1 MEYTDLRDWIE
12 RAEELGELRRV
23 DGASWETDIGE
34 ISEMLIHTLGAPT
47 VLFDDIPGY
56 PSGQRVLVNGN
67 ATRSRL
73 ALTLGLPVDIERR
86 PLMDEFLRLTES
98 DRVVKP
104 QVVAHAPLF
113 ENVQTGDDVD
123 VFTFPT
129 PQWHPE
135 DGGRY
140 IGTGCAVVTRDP
152 DDGWLNLG
160 CYRVMIHDEKHV
172 GLYISPGKHGR
183 QMRDKYFARKEP
195 CPVAI
200 VCGMDPLVFASST
213 IEVPFGVSEYE
224 WCGAIRGEPYKV
236 VELPVTGLPV
246 PASSEIVLEGYIHHD
261 RLAPEGPFGEWTGY
275 YGKLQEAEPVL
286 EVEAVYY
293 RNDPI
298 MLGVPPNKPPAYDP
312 YLYREYLRSA
322 ILMRELKGTGIP
334 GVVDV
339 NCFAVGGTRLF
350 NVVAIEQRYAGH
362 ARQTLHAMASLNAAN
377 YMGRIVAVVD
387 EDVDVTDLDDVLWAI
402 LTRMDPVR
410 DCDIRERMTSG
421 PLDPAI
427 HPDDKRYNSRL
438 LIDACRPYEWK
449 DRFSTPI
456 GPTAAQKAETRKKW
470 GHLLQTQ
477 LQEA

>member
-1 MEYTDLRDWIE
+1 MKYNDLREWI
-12 RAEELGELRRV
+12 ACADELGELRTV
-23 DGASWETDIGE
+23 QGASWEGEIGD

-56 PSGQRVLVNGN
+56 PSGQRILVNGN

-73 ALTLGLPVDIERR
+73 ALTLGLPTDIARR

-98 DRVVKP
+98 TRSIAPEVVED
-104 QVVAHAPLF
+104 APLF
-113 ENVQTGDDVD
+113 ENVQTGEDVD
-123 VFTFPT
+123 VYTFPT

-140 IGTGCAVVTRDP
+140 IGTGCAVVTKDP

-160 CYRVMIHDEKHV
+160 CYRVMIHDKQNV

-183 QMRDKYFARKEP
+183 QMRDKYFDRQEP
-195 CPVAI
+195 CPVAV
-200 VCGMDPLVFASST
+200 VCGMDPLIFAAST

-224 WCGAIRGEPYKV
+224 WAGAIRGEPYKV
-236 VELPVTGLPV
+236 VNLPITGLPV
-246 PASSEIVLEGYIHHD
+246 PASSEIVIEGYIHHD
-261 RLAPEGPFGEWTGY
+261 KMLPEGPFGEWTGY
-275 YGKLQEAEPVL
+275 YGKLQPAEPVMT
-286 EVEAVYY
+286 VEAVYY

-298 MLGVPPNKPPAYDP
+298 MLGIPPNKPPAYDP
-312 YLYREYLRSA
+312 YLYREYLRAA
-322 ILMRELKGTGIP
+322 IMLRELQATGIP
-334 GVVDV
+334 GVVDI

-350 NVVAIEQRYAGH
+350 NVVSIEQRYAGH
-362 ARQTLHAMASLNAAN
+362 ARQTLHAMASLNASN
-377 YMGRIVAVVD
+377 YMGRIVVVVD
-387 EDVDVTDLDDVLWAI
+387 EDVDVTDLDDVMWAI

-438 LIDACRPYEWK
+438 LIDACKPFEWK
-449 DRFSTPI
+449 DRFSAPI
-456 GPTAAQKAETRKKW
+456 GPDAQTKAETRKKW
-470 GHLLQTQ
+470 GHLLHAV
-477 LQEA
+477 QEA

>member
-1 MEYTDLRDWIE
+1 MKYNDLREWI
-12 RAEELGELRRV
+12 ACADELGELRTV
-23 DGASWETDIGE
+23 QGASWESEIGD

-56 PSGQRVLVNGN
+56 PAGQRILVNGN

-73 ALTLGLPVDIERR
+73 ALTLGLDPEIERR

-98 DRVVKP
+98 TRAVAPEVVDD
-104 QVVAHAPLF
+104 APLF

-123 VFTFPT
+123 VYTFPT

-140 IGTGCAVVTRDP
+140 IGTGCAIVTRDP

-160 CYRVMIHDEKHV
+160 CYRVMIHDRNHV
-172 GLYISPGKHGR
+172 GVYISPGKHGR

-224 WCGAIRGEPYKV
+224 WCGAIRGEAYKV
-236 VELPVTGLPV
+236 VNLPITGLPV
-246 PASSEIVLEGYIHHD
+246 PASSEIVLEGYLHWD
-261 RLAPEGPFGEWTGY
+261 RMAPEGPFGEWTGY

-312 YLYREYLRSA
+312 YLYREYLRAA
-322 ILMRELKGTGIP
+322 ILLRELQGTGIP
-334 GVVDV
+334 GIVDI

-350 NVVAIEQRYAGH
+350 NVVSIEQRYAGH
-362 ARQTLHAMASLNAAN
+362 ARQTLHAMASLNASN

-387 EDVDVTDLDDVLWAI
+387 EDVDVTDLDDVMWAI

-438 LIDACRPYEWK
+438 LIDACKPFEWK
-449 DRFSTPI
+449 ERFSMPI
-456 GPTAAQKAETRKKW
+456 GPDAETKAETRKKW
-470 GHLLQTQ
+470 GHLLHAAQK
-477 LQEA
+477 A

>member
-1 MEYTDLRDWIE
+1 MDYNDLRDWIE
-12 RAEELGELRRV
+12 RADEMGELRTV
-23 DGASWETDIGE
+23 TGASWEQDIGE
-34 ISEMLIHTLGAPT
+34 VSEMLIHTLGSPT
-47 VLFDDIPGY
+47 VLFDEIPGY
-56 PSGQRVLVNGN
+56 PAGQRLLVNGN

-73 ALTLGLPVDIERR
+73 ALTLGLPTDIERR

-98 DRVVKP
+98 TRAVAPEVVET
-104 QVVAHAPLF
+104 APIF
-113 ENVQTGDDVD
+113 ENVQIGKDVD
-123 VFTFPT
+123 VYTFPT

-140 IGTGCAVVTRDP
+140 IGTGCAIVTRDP

-160 CYRVMIHDEKHV
+160 CYRVMIHDKNHV
-172 GLYISPGKHGR
+172 GVYISPGKHGR

-224 WCGAIRGEPYKV
+224 WCGAIRGEPYRV
-236 VELPVTGLPV
+236 VNLPITGLPV
-246 PASSEIVLEGYIHHD
+246 PASSEIVLEGYLHWD
-261 RLAPEGPFGEWTGY
+261 KMAPEGPFGEWTGY

-312 YLYREYLRSA
+312 YLYREYLRAA
-322 ILMRELKGTGIP
+322 ILLRELQGTGIP
-334 GVVDV
+334 GVVDI

-350 NVVAIEQRYAGH
+350 NVVSIEQKYAGH
-362 ARQTLHAMASLNAAN
+362 ARQTLHAMASLNASN

-387 EDVDVTDLDDVLWAI
+387 EDVDVTDLDDVMWAI
-402 LTRMDPVR
+402 LTRMDPIR

-427 HPDDKRYNSRL
+427 HPDDKRYNSRR
-438 LIDACRPYEWK
+438 LIDACKPFEWK

-456 GPTAAQKAETRKKW
+456 GPDAKTKAETRKKW
-470 GHLLQTQ
+470 GHLLQSV